1 MCLRV
6 KVSWHREPLE
16 LLLYVKHGR
25 AVQLLLLHLLAQLAK
40 IDLRLRALSVAIDM
54 HTYQIFLAYGRFVHD
69 LRHDQFFSALFLLIC
84 TCIEVRP
91 AWRLGPRLQDVM
103 LGRDTNTIA
112 TSTSIH
118 HRLEMLGNLLL
129 HSLHLLDRLLWQLMI
144 AQNLLF
150 GLLAGFRVL

>member
-1 MCLRV
+1 MLLV
-6 KVSWHREPLE
+6 KVGGHREPLE

-40 IDLRLRALSVAIDM
+40 IDLRLRALSVAIDL

-69 LRHDQFFSALFLLIC
+69 LRHNQLLSAFFLLIC
-84 TCIEVRP
+84 IDVRP

-103 LGRDTNTIA
+103 LGRDANTIA

-118 HRLEMLGNLLL
+118 HRL
-129 HSLHLLDRLLWQLMI
+129 
-144 AQNLLF
+144 
-150 GLLAGFRVL
+150 